1 MRLYDK
7 FSIPLISKVSHL
19 LISGLL
25 ILNVITLLTLP
36 LLVSKIIRVEIGY
49 GYASIREDFKVYV
62 YFLVILY
69 ISGACALII
78 LNDLRMIFKSCMK
91 EEVFNRGNVTRLY
104 RMALVTGTIALI
116 FFTKLFVVNSIMTM
130 IIVFVFFMA
139 SVFCFIISLL
149 FDQAVDYKE
158 ENDLTI

>member
-7 FSIPLISKVSHL
+7 FSIPLISKVTYILITAL
-19 LISGLL
+19 LV
-25 ILNVITLLTLP
+25 LNIVVLATLP
-36 LLVSKIIRVEIGY
+36 WLVSKIIKIEIGY
-49 GYASIREDFKVYV
+49 GYAGIQENFKVFV

-69 ISGACALII
+69 MSGSGALVI
-78 LNDLRMIFKSCMK
+78 LNDLRMIFKSCIR
-91 EEVFNRGNVTRLY
+91 EEVFIRGNVTRLY
-104 RMALVTGTIALI
+104 RMALLTGLIALVFFSKI
-116 FFTKLFVVNSIMTM
+116 FIVNSIMTM

-158 ENDLTI
+158 EIDLTI

>member
-7 FSIPLISKVSHL
+7 FSIPLISKVTYVLITAL
-19 LISGLL
+19 LA
-25 ILNVITLLTLP
+25 LNLITLVTLP
-36 LLVSKIIRVEIGY
+36 WLVSKIIKVEIGY
-49 GYASIREDFKVYV
+49 GYAGIQQNFKVYV

-69 ISGACALII
+69 MSGACALII
-78 LNDLRMIFKSCMK
+78 LNDLRMIFKSCIR
-91 EEVFNRGNVTRLY
+91 EEVFIRGNVTRLY
-104 RMALVTGTIALI
+104 RMALITGIIAVI
-116 FFTKLFVVNSIMTM
+116 FFTKTFIVNSIMTM

-158 ENDLTI
+158 EIDLTI